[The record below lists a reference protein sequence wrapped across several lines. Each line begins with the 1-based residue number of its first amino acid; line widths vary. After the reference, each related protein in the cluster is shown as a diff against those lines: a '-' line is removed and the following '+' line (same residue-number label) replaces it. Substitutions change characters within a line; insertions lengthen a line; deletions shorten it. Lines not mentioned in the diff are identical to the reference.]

1 MAISQFLHPSLLA
14 SFAVSASTGRDVQR
28 ETKTGPRHKSI
39 SMRLVILTGA
49 SGSGKT
55 AIAEAIATE
64 LQSLVEVL
72 HFDRIGVP
80 PVEEMLAGWG
90 SGEAWQRASI
100 VECLARISNM
110 RALDR
115 PVLFEGQMRL
125 AFIQEGLSSAGL
137 AGAQIILVDCDDAT
151 RKHRLTNERHQPELA
166 NTEMMNWAAYLR
178 REAKEIGC
186 VVLDTTGVPLMSS
199 VRKVSRYLE

>member
-1 MAISQFLHPSLLA
+1 MSTAWSETTRWVQFLVELKASAARVSCCQPPTALTSPSHPGYKKRGERIGSN
-14 SFAVSASTGRDVQR
+14 V
-28 ETKTGPRHKSI
+28 I

-80 PVEEMLAGWG
+80 PVEDMLAGWG
-90 SGEAWQRASI
+90 AGEAWQRACI
-100 VECLARISNM
+100 VEWLNRISAM
-110 RALDR
+110 RYLDR

-125 AFIQEGLSSAGL
+125 AFIEEGCSRQGS
-137 AGAQIILVDCDDAT
+137 QVRRSFWWTAT
-151 RKHRLTNERHQPELA
+151 TPPASTGSQS
-166 NTEMMNWAAYLR
+166 
-178 REAKEIGC
+178 IG
-186 VVLDTTGVPLMSS
+186 VNPS
-199 VRKVSRYLE
+199 